1 MFEFSPQA
9 KMAEQVLRQFCE
21 KEIRPVVRDLDEH
34 RMPPYD
40 LIRKLYDALGIRPM
54 IRAQIEKM
62 IERVENEG
70 GGGELLGGGDP
81 ASGGGIDPMMAQIV
95 MKELCRYAPG
105 LALSFGASVG
115 LCGGALLRKGTP
127 EQLRRYAIDVM
138 TFDKIG
144 AWALTEP
151 GAGSDAFGSMKTTA
165 RRDGG
170 DWILNG
176 SKTFITNAPYAD
188 VFVLYAR
195 VVWTGLDRD
204 PIVAFILE
212 RGMEGLS
219 TGEPMEKMG
228 MRDSP
233 TGEVFLDDCRVP
245 RNALLGEKEDWGGH
259 RDVKQNLSHE
269 RSGAPAMALGIIER
283 CLEESVRYAKQRVQF
298 GQPIADFQAVQHRI
312 ARMEIA
318 RENVFNLVLKSAWLE
333 KEGKMNAKFACAAKL
348 YSSEAATQ
356 VAGDAI
362 MIFGGNGYMKEY
374 PVEKLARDAKLLEI
388 GAGVSE
394 IQLSTIARELYKMYD

>member
-195 VVWTGLDRD
+195 VVGTGLDRD